1 MPTAA
6 AHNVLVP
13 ASRQSFLLPSA
24 DNTAL
29 NSPLQDG
36 LTTDAI
42 QGISFTAPQS
52 WTPPLLTSY
61 YLPVYPIARV
71 PVTTTDVMTVTR
83 ELGVGDARDITMQA
97 DGGIAAHIQVDGAP
111 YTLTVYAGYGTPRF
125 TLHAL
130 ASEPGTLSSVRL
142 TAQASAWLQY
152 HGALL
157 HPDMRA
163 LPPSSG
169 AITYSQ
175 TVSDTAI
182 LGPVALSLS
191 FDGRGALRDL
201 SYDYIVPNAPILAP
215 AQSSIIAAS
224 TAILTYDGQALYSGP
239 PPTTATGPAVVSG
252 LTLAYVGVRDVKD
265 DYLEPVYVLNGDV
278 NVGAAGPQ
286 PFDLYISALAPPPV
300 PASTTGP

>member
-1 MPTAA
+1 M
-6 AHNVLVP
+6 AHNVIGP
-13 ASRQSFLLPSA
+13 ASRPSFLLPSA

-29 NSPLQDG
+29 DSPLQG
-36 LTTDAI
+36 ALTTDNI
-42 QGISFTAPQS
+42 QGISFTAPQT
-52 WTPPLLTSY
+52 WTPPQLTSP

-71 PVTTTDVMTVTR
+71 PVTTTDVLTVTR
-83 ELGVGDARDITMQA
+83 ELGARDARDITLQG
-97 DGGIAAHIQVDGAP
+97 DGGIAAHVQVDGAP

-130 ASEPGTLSSVRL
+130 ASEPGMLSSVRL
-142 TAQASAWLQY
+142 TAQVSAWLQY
-152 HGALL
+152 HGNLL

-163 LPPSSG
+163 LPPG
-169 AITYSQ
+169 NGVITYSQ

-182 LGPVALSLS
+182 LGPVALSVS

-201 SYDYIVPNAPILAP
+201 SYDYIVPRAPILAP
-215 AQSSIIAAS
+215 AQSSIIAAN

-239 PPTTATGPAVVSG
+239 PPSTATGPAVVSG

-278 NVGAAGPQ
+278 NVGAATASPQ
-286 PFDLYISALAPPPV
+286 PFDLYISALEPPPV
-300 PASTTGP
+300 PTSP

>member
-6 AHNVLVP
+6 YHNVIGP
-13 ASRQSFLLPSA
+13 ASRPSFLLPSA

-29 NSPLQDG
+29 DSPLQG
-36 LTTDAI
+36 ALTTDAI
-42 QGISFTAPQS
+42 QGISFTAPQT
-52 WTPPLLTSY
+52 WTPPQLTSP

-71 PVTTTDVMTVTR
+71 SVTTTDVMTVTR
-83 ELGVGDARDITMQA
+83 ELGARDARAITMQE
-97 DGGIAAHIQVDGAP
+97 DGGIAAQVQVDGAS

-125 TLHAL
+125 TLHAG

-142 TAQASAWLQY
+142 AAQASAWLQY
-152 HGALL
+152 HGTLL

-163 LPPSSG
+163 LPPG
-169 AITYSQ
+169 DGVMTYSQ
-175 TVSDTAI
+175 TVSGTAI

-201 SYDYIVPNAPILAP
+201 SYNYVVPRAPILAP

-239 PPTTATGPAVVSG
+239 PPTTATGPALVSG

-265 DYLEPVYVLNGDV
+265 DYLEPVYVLNGAV

-300 PASTTGP
+300 PTGTTSP